1 MMQFKA
7 WTYVFFVAAGLV
19 GMSAQANA
27 RTLQIVALGD
37 SLTAGYE
44 LAPEEAFPAR
54 LETLLKAK
62 GHDIAIT
69 NAGVSGDTSA
79 DGLARVDWSVP
90 DGTDG
95 VILELGANDALRGLS
110 PDETRRNLDA
120 ILKSLKARKIP
131 VLIAGMVAPPNMG
144 PGYAEKFNPIFT
156 DLAKKY
162 DAPIYPFFL
171 DGVTLHPDLQLNDGM
186 HPNSK
191 GTEIMAKKILP
202 LAEAFVNALNK

>member
-1 MMQFKA
+1 
-7 WTYVFFVAAGLV
+7 
-19 GMSAQANA
+19 MSAQANA